1 MPLPALSDAAMTAPP
16 ASALPAG
23 GVHRL
28 ALRVYFEDVDA
39 AGIVYHARYL
49 HFMERGRTEYLRAL
63 GIDHAAAVRAGL
75 GAYAVTDMTIRWQ
88 RPARLDD
95 LLWVETRLLAAKPAS
110 CRIAQTIGRDGA
122 ALASAELT
130 AALLDPAGRPR
141 RQPAEWMALYAAHI
155 RKDQP

>member
-16 ASALPAG
+16 APSLPAG
-23 GVHRL
+23 GIHRL
-28 ALRVYFEDVDA
+28 CVRVYFEDVDA

-75 GAYAVTDMTIRWQ
+75 GAYAVTDMAIRWQ

-95 LLWVETRLLAAKPAS
+95 LLCVETRLLAVKPAS
-110 CRIAQTIGRDGA
+110 CRIAQAITRDSTP
-122 ALASAELT
+122 LASAELT

-141 RQPAEWMALYAAHI
+141 RQPPEWLALYAAHAA
-155 RKDQP
+155 KDHP